1 MVKKRFVVIVGGW
14 RPVGE
19 YDTKAEA
26 QAKADSCISGI
37 VDIRERS
44 PGTYPHNS
52 TLTEKGDDEE

>member
-37 VDIRERS
+37 VDIR
-44 PGTYPHNS
+44 
-52 TLTEKGDDEE
+52 GDDEE